1 MAALI
6 NKRVLALGFFDSVH
20 IGHRFLLNKAA
31 AIAKEFGAELQVLT
45 FNDDFFA
52 NLGRKDKEVYL
63 LEERMCLL
71 GSLGFD
77 NITVLEPTKEFLAQ
91 SPEQFLGFLL
101 KMKPAAIVAG
111 KDYTYGYLGKGNMK
125 SLYAYMSQMGIE
137 VFEVDLQEY
146 MKEKISSTKIKELLD
161 KGDIKGANLLLGDS
175 FFVTGKVQKG
185 RGVGKTI
192 GIPTANISVP
202 NLKQLPR
209 EGVYKTR
216 TLADGMVYS
225 SITNVGSH
233 PTFEDRN
240 FNIETL
246 LLGFDGN
253 LYNKEI
259 KVYFESRIRD
269 TRKFAGAKELAEQ
282 INSDIA
288 YAFNQE
294 NKHCSD
300 SLEEI

>member
-1 MAALI
+1 MAALT
-6 NKRVLALGFFDSVH
+6 NKSVLALGFFDSVH

-31 AIAKEFGAELQVLT
+31 AIATDFGAELRVLT
-45 FNDDFFA
+45 FSDEFFA

-63 LEERMCLL
+63 LQERIRLL
-71 GSLGFD
+71 TSLGFE

-91 SPEQFLGFLL
+91 SPEHFLDFLQ
-101 KMKPAAIVAG
+101 KMKPVAIVAG
-111 KDYTYGYLGKGNMK
+111 KDYTYGYLGKGNMQ
-125 SLYAYMSQMGIE
+125 SLSEYMSGIGIE
-137 VFEVDLQEY
+137 VFEVDLQKY
-146 MKEKISSTKIKELLD
+146 QKEKISTTKIKELLD
-161 KGDIKGANLLLGDS
+161 KGDIEGANMLLGES
-175 FFVTGKVQKG
+175 FFVTGNVQKG

-216 TLADGMVYS
+216 TLADGIVYS
-225 SITNVGSH
+225 SITNVGAH

-269 TRKFAGAKELAEQ
+269 IKKFAGPGELAEQ

-288 YAFNQE
+288 YAYKQE
-294 NKHCSD
+294 NNHCGD
-300 SLEEI
+300 TLEEI